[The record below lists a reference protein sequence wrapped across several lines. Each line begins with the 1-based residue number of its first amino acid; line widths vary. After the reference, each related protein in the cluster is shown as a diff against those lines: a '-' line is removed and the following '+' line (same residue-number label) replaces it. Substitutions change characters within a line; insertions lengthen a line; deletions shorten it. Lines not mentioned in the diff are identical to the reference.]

1 MVGKGSIRIA
11 CGKPGT
17 AWSPALYTKFEDER
31 TRPARDL
38 LAQVLLQKVKRA
50 IDLGCGP
57 GNSTEL
63 LVARYGADAVSG
75 LDSDANM
82 LAAARQRLPGIAFA
96 QADLAQWQPDKTVD
110 LLYANAVFQ
119 WVPDHLAVLDR
130 LMDGL
135 TPGGVLAVQ
144 MPDNLAEPSHRLMEE
159 TAQDGPWSVNFA
171 KQSALRPP
179 MAAPAHYY
187 ERLIAKSA
195 RVDVWHTAY
204 NHPLDGAAAIV
215 EWVKSTGLRP
225 YLDIAGAAHRDGF
238 TAAYLARI
246 ARAYPPMAN
255 GKVLLRF
262 PRLFIAAVKK

>member
-1 MVGKGSIRIA
+1 M
-11 CGKPGT
+11 
-17 AWSPALYTKFEDER
+17 AWSPSQYTKFEDER

-38 LAQVLLQKVKRA
+38 LAQVPLDQVARA

-63 LVARYGADAVSG
+63 LIARYGAAAVVG
-75 LDSDANM
+75 LDSDAAM
-82 LAAARQRLPGIAFA
+82 LAAARQRLPGTRFD
-96 QADLAQWQPDKTVD
+96 QADLATWQPDAPVD

-130 LMDGL
+130 LMGGL
-135 TPGGVLAVQ
+135 RPGGVLAVQ
-144 MPDNLAEPSHRLMEE
+144 MPDNLGEPSHRLMED
-159 TAQDGPWSVNFA
+159 TAQDGPWAANFA
-171 KQSALRPP
+171 RQSALRPP
-179 MAAPAHYY
+179 MATPARYY
-187 ERLIAKSA
+187 ERLIGRAA

-204 NHPLDGAAAIV
+204 NHPLADAAAIV
-215 EWVKSTGLRP
+215 EWVKATGLRP
-225 YLDIAGAAHRDGF
+225 YLDIAGAAQRDGF

-262 PRLFIAAVKK
+262 PRLFIVAVKG